1 MARPLDLQFYEL
13 LVLGAVTTSI
23 FKVIIFLPNM
33 LILWRNFSAEGEI
46 FYGIDGTNGTTGRI
60 ERVKIVIFFDARVSL
75 LSLLSLLSLSSSLN
89 FSASQQTKRSA
100 TQWQTFY
107 VYCMLFYS
115 VDFDSTATSRLT
127 FDTKP

>member
-1 MARPLDLQFYEL
+1 MGTIGRAKTNGID
-13 LVLGAVTTSI
+13 
-23 FKVIIFLPNM
+23 
-33 LILWRNFSAEGEI
+33 
-46 FYGIDGTNGTTGRI
+46 GIDGTNGTIGRIGTTGRVG
-60 ERVKIVIFFDARVSL
+60 RVKIVVFFDARV
-75 LSLLSLLSLSSSLN
+75 SLLSLSSSLN
-89 FSASQQTKRSA
+89 FSASQQAKRSA

>member
-1 MARPLDLQFYEL
+1 MGTIGRI
-13 LVLGAVTTSI
+13 GRI
-23 FKVIIFLPNM
+23 GRI
-33 LILWRNFSAEGEI
+33 
-46 FYGIDGTNGTTGRI
+46 GIDGIDG
-60 ERVKIVIFFDARVSL
+60 KFPSSAALPSL
-75 LSLLSLLSLSSSLN
+75 PSS